1 MTHGETLGRDAGRVR
16 SWPAERA
23 VDAAVFQSVPG
34 AMAGEVR
41 RDGNAARGQD
51 RQGQAAAILKRLMKP
66 RAGVHLL
73 DPGRTKRHRLS
84 VLKHRKQAE
93 EVAGM
98 IALRAVVLG
107 VNHGFR

>member
-1 MTHGETLGRDAGRVR
+1 MIHGETLGRDAGLVR
-16 SWPAERA
+16 SRSATRP
-23 VDAAVFQSVPG
+23 VDAAVFQIVPG

-41 RDGNAARGQD
+41 RDGDSARGQD
-51 RQGQAAAILKRLMKP
+51 RQRPKARTATLKQASSRVKA
-66 RAGVHLL
+66 
-73 DPGRTKRHRLS
+73 HRLS

-98 IALRAVVLG
+98 IALRAMVLG

>member
-1 MTHGETLGRDAGRVR
+1 MTHGETLGRDPGRVR
-16 SWPAERA
+16 AQPAARPM
-23 VDAAVFQSVPG
+23 DATVFQVVPG

-41 RDGNAARGQD
+41 RDGRESGAED
-51 RQGQAAAILKRLMKP
+51 RQRPKARTAALKQASSRVKA
-66 RAGVHLL
+66 
-73 DPGRTKRHRLS
+73 HRLS

-98 IALRAVVLG
+98 IALRAMVLG